1 MEKISLN
8 DSPSSILSATIGDV
22 FELDGNLF
30 SFAGN
35 GLVYLTL
42 LDSSETEWYKGVGDE
57 KYVWAHVRNKA
68 GYALMTRE
76 ELCSI
81 LESQQY
87 FIE

>member
-8 DSPSSILSATIGDV
+8 TSPSSILSATIGDV

-35 GLVYLTL
+35 GLVYLTH
-42 LDSSETEWYKGVGDE
+42 LDNSEAEWYKEGDGL
-57 KYVWAHVRNKA
+57 YTWAHVRNKA

-76 ELCSI
+76 EMCSI